1 MAFSV
6 KPPEKR
12 PLGQK
17 YRFVLIR
24 AGFYQNLK
32 PDRKPRKKKMT
43 TVRAKK
49 NLGQHFLKDKNIAQ
63 KIVDSLKAEK
73 LNKVLEIG
81 PGMGVLTQ
89 FLLKSQSFETTVVE
103 IDRESV
109 DYLNAHFPE
118 LKDRII
124 SHDFLR
130 LNLHSYFNEPFA
142 IIGNFPY
149 NISSQIFF
157 KVLEYRDQIPEVVGM
172 LQKEVA
178 ERLAAPPGSKT
189 YGILSVFLQAYY
201 HIEYLFT
208 VNEDVFSPPPK
219 VKSGV
224 IRLTRNQTGRLNCDE
239 KLFTSLVK
247 MAFNQR
253 RKTMR
258 NSLKSM
264 INSDELKAN
273 PIFDQRPE
281 QMSVDEFEMVTRL
294 IGEQRKSSDQS
305 Q

>member
-1 MAFSV
+1 
-6 KPPEKR
+6 
-12 PLGQK
+12 
-17 YRFVLIR
+17 
-24 AGFYQNLK
+24 
-32 PDRKPRKKKMT
+32 MT
-43 TVRAKK
+43 VVRAKK
-49 NLGQHFLKDKNIAQ
+49 NLGQHFLNDKNIAR
-63 KIVDSLKAEK
+63 KIVESLQANGV
-73 LNKVLEIG
+73 NKVLEIG

-89 FLLKSQSFETTVVE
+89 YLMQNKAYETSVVE

-109 DYLNAHFPE
+109 EYLNKHYPD
-118 LKDRII
+118 LNDRII
-124 SHDFLR
+124 SADFLR
-130 LNLHSYFNEPFA
+130 LDLSRLLPEPFC

-157 KVLEYRDQIPEVVGM
+157 KVLDYRNQIPEVVGM

-178 ERLAAPPGSKT
+178 ERLAAGPGSKT

-201 HIEYLFT
+201 NIEYLFT
-208 VNEDVFSPPPK
+208 VHENVFTPPPK

-224 IRLTRNQTGRLNCDE
+224 IRLTRNQREYLDCDE
-239 KLFTSLVK
+239 KLFTSIVK

-264 INSDELKAN
+264 INNDELKAN
-273 PIFDQRPE
+273 PIFDKRPE
-281 QMSVDEFEMVTRL
+281 QLSVAEFENIARM
-294 IGEQRKSSDQS
+294 IGDQVK